1 MSIISNW
8 LSKAAP
14 GFFSSPLLPPE
25 NSKKPLHMELVKP
38 KDWPII
44 TRKAT
49 SWSWKAYKK
58 AVAQPP
64 KSQAHAQLKDCGFI
78 CETLVSHLQSISPE
92 NRASSENIDQGRV
105 GPQEL
110 YVCKDGDD
118 KIHGMALV
126 GRDRTSLVGHL
137 LVTHPRNIPDHKG
150 IRDPRSTKGVGSTA
164 DDHINRI
171 APQRGI
177 QNILLVNSDSSKEFY
192 LKRGY
197 KRTNH
202 PNFTFYKSIKPISAL

>member
-14 GFFSSPLLPPE
+14 GILSPSAPSPK
-25 NSKKPLHMELVKP
+25 NSKKLHMELVEP
-38 KDWPII
+38 KDWAIVA
-44 TRKAT
+44 RKAM

-58 AVAQPP
+58 AGTQPP
-64 KSQAHAQLKDCGFI
+64 QSQAYAQLKDCGFI
-78 CETLVSHLQSISPE
+78 CETLTSHLQHISPE
-92 NRASSENIDQGRV
+92 NRASSENIDKGRV

-110 YVCKDGDD
+110 YVCKDETN
-118 KIHGMALV
+118 KIHGITLV
-126 GRDRTSLVGHL
+126 EKNRTSLIGNL
-137 LVTHPRNIPDHKG
+137 LVTHPRNIPDHKRT
-150 IRDPRSTKGVGSTA
+150 IDPRSVKGVGSTA

-177 QNILLVNSDSSKEFY
+177 TNILLVNSESSAKFY

-197 KRTNH
+197 KRMNH
-202 PNFTFYKSIKPISAL
+202 ANFTFYKSIKPSSAL